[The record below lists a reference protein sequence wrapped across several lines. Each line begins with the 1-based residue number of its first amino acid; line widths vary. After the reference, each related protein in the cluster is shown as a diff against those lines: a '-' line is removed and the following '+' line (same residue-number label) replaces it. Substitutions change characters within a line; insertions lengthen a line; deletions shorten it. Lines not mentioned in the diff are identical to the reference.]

1 LVGET
6 REREQDIA
14 AGIADT
20 FQPGEWER
28 LCQADQ
34 RLVIRTMAR
43 ADLKAEKLDKMLV
56 ALDLHF
62 RAP

>member
-1 LVGET
+1 MRANPAFDDCWFEIRCKHAPLPRSTT
-6 REREQDIA
+6 RSS
-14 AGIADT
+14 
-20 FQPGEWER
+20 
-28 LCQADQ
+28 ADQ